1 MEESAGYK
9 RILEK
14 GKSTGVKEGRNIGI
28 KEVALPV
35 LKEKFM
41 YLPEEY
47 IKKLELLDA
56 DTLSDIM
63 RNILRVNTKED
74 LEKFLH

>member
-1 MEESAGYK
+1 MEESAGYQ

-14 GKSTGVKEGRNIGI
+14 GKSIGI
-28 KEVALPV
+28 REIALPV

-56 DTLSDIM
+56 DTLSAIM